1 MGDHGAE
8 KEVVGRDDAT
18 LWKAGGNW
26 RARVR
31 EIRRGGEEVCLGFDA
46 LFIVFGQSLLR
57 LP

>member
-8 KEVVGRDDAT
+8 KEVVGRDDAA

-31 EIRRGGEEVCLGFDA
+31 EIRRGGEEVCLGLMHYSSFLA
-46 LFIVFGQSLLR
+46 SLF
-57 LP
+57 